1 MAKLFNG
8 MISFASAIKPT
19 GAQPLDDRTVVQ
31 SMTDLLAE
39 ETFGLAKY
47 NGMLVAVIDE
57 EQVYMLIDKDNATS
71 EESWVAVGSGNGSIA
86 VETYAE
92 AVELA
97 TSDNIG
103 QVIYV
108 KTKSSYDADG
118 EEGEGEAVEYE
129 AAPYIVIGEGS
140 LMKLAA
146 STASGSIEG
155 DVAELRT
162 KVGNLETTVGGEES
176 GLVKEVADLKAE
188 VEGIVIP
195 EVPVQDVQVDGV
207 SVLGENG
214 VANIVFPDLT
224 VYETVENADKVR
236 ERIEDVE
243 EGLKTKVEQ
252 VEGQRLMTDAEGVKL
267 GGIAEGAQVNVIEKI
282 KVNDSEI
289 AISNADKSVNITIP
303 SAPVQGVAEG
313 EKIISL
319 DGDKL
324 KSTLTIAYV
333 SATDSEDG
341 KAQLRLQG
349 IGNEVISSINADD
362 FVKDG
367 MVESVVLDGPASGE
381 TGKKYLVITW
391 NTDSGKDI
399 TRLDVSEL
407 FNPYTASNGIS
418 LTDGNFSLKLAT
430 GEQYLS
436 VGTDGLATTQALWN
450 KVTELDNAVL
460 ESGKTYAETVAA
472 SAETNANSYAD
483 SLNDAMNTRV
493 ETLEKFDHSV
503 YALKNDVYAKTEA
516 DNTFVKKEGF
526 NEFTTDMESK
536 LEGIAE
542 GAQVN
547 VIESVSVNGVDVTIT
562 DKKAEITFE
571 ADDIKLGTAITAG
584 EDENGE
590 PKVVY
595 GTGSTI
601 TDVLQGI
608 QDSVTVAVSGGL
620 TGVVAGDGMAVSAVS
635 ANKQTVSA
643 KISTDEG
650 NLLKVSETDK
660 GLFVAMYYD
669 GDDAE

>member
-162 KVGNLETTVGGEES
+162 KVGNLETTVGSEES

-214 VANIVFPDLT
+214 IANIVSPDLS

-236 ERIEDVE
+236 ERVEGVE
-243 EGLKTKVEQ
+243 EGLKTKVDK
-252 VEGQRLMTDAEGVKL
+252 VEGERLMTDAEGTKL
-267 GGIAEGAQVNVIEKI
+267 EGIAEGAQVNVIEKI
-282 KVNDSEI
+282 KVNDSVV
-289 AISNADKSVNITIP
+289 AISDADKSVNITIP
-303 SAPVQGVAEG
+303 SAPVQGVAG
-313 EKIISL
+313 DEKIISL

-324 KSTLTIAYV
+324 KSTLTMAYV
-333 SATDSEDG
+333 SATDSENG

-349 IGNEVISSINADD
+349 IDNEVISSIDADD

-367 MVESVVLDGPASGE
+367 MVESVVLDGPTSGE

-418 LTDGNFSLKLAT
+418 LTESNFSLKLAT

-436 VGTDGLATTQALWN
+436 VGTDGLATTEALWN
-450 KVTELDNAVL
+450 KVIGLDNDVL
-460 ESGKTYAETVAA
+460 ASGKTYAETVAA
-472 SAETNANSYAD
+472 SAEENAKSHAD
-483 SLNDAMNTRV
+483 GLNDAMNIRV
-493 ETLEKFDHSV
+493 DKLEKFDHSV
-503 YALKNDVYAKTEA
+503 YALKDEVYAKTEA
-516 DNTFVKKEGF
+516 DNTFVKTEGF
-526 NEFTTDMESK
+526 NEFTTEMESK
-536 LEGIAE
+536 LDGIAE

-547 VIESVSVNGVDVTIT
+547 VIESVSVNGVDVTIA

-571 ADDIKLGTAITAG
+571 ADDIKLGTAIIA
-584 EDENGE
+584 DENGE
-590 PKVVY
+590 PKEVY

-601 TDVLQGI
+601 TSVLQGI
-608 QDSVTVAVSGGL
+608 QDSITVAVSGGL

-643 KISTDEG
+643 KISADEG